1 MSTSF
6 ELASCDRITVGTI
19 GPAGQRVFFLQ
30 AREDAVLVTLKLE
43 KTHVALLSAR
53 LGELLHDNPA
63 TSAIPEP
70 AELDLEE
77 PALPD
82 WIVGSIGLSF
92 ATEEDRVVLIC
103 EELVVGEIEDDDDD
117 DDEDDDDLFSED
129 LFDDENVSRR
139 SGAVARFGFTRG
151 QAAAL
156 AIRGA
161 TLVAVGRAPCPL
173 CGYPL
178 DPRGHVCPKTNGHTP
193 PRL

>member
-1 MSTSF
+1 MSASF

-30 AREDAVLVTLKLE
+30 AREESVVVTLKLE
-43 KTHVALLSAR
+43 KTQVAALAAR
-53 LGELLHDNPA
+53 LGQLLHENPA

-70 AELDLEE
+70 ADLELEE

-82 WIVGSIGLSF
+82 WIVGSMGLSF
-92 ATEEDRVVLIC
+92 ATDEDRVVLIC
-103 EELVVGEIEDDDDD
+103 EELVFSGD
-117 DDEDDDDLFSED
+117 DDEDDEEDDLFAED
-129 LFDDENVSRR
+129 LFDDDAADRR
-139 SGAVARFGFTRG
+139 TGAVARFGCTRG

-156 AIRGA
+156 AMRGA
-161 TLVAVGRAPCPL
+161 ALIAVGRAACPL